1 MSSPQ
6 PKPPWVQILAICV
19 LWAATF
25 LPNLGAGE
33 LDNEEGRRA
42 WPAREM
48 LESGD
53 YVLPTIFGRPYLA
66 KPPAYFWAVASVGK
80 ARGGVDEVAT
90 RLPAAIATLL
100 TALAILIWVRRR
112 TGPSGSTFGAVAAG
126 LWLVAF
132 EVHKKGALGELE
144 AQLALFL
151 FLSIGC
157 LWLGRHGAWRWMIL
171 GGIALAGATLTKG
184 PPALLFHGAALISLL
199 WTVPET
205 RKRFGLQVWVP
216 FVIGT
221 SALVIWSMMI
231 RSRPEVQDAL
241 GTWQKEIAGRGSDSV
256 AVWTKERL
264 TLVVGLFVALV
275 PASLM
280 WLVCA
285 RKETRTALRADAEYR
300 FVMRLIVIAVI
311 ALALTPGVRVRYA
324 YPLGPW
330 IGVIAGLSA
339 GVAFEAGKEAAAR
352 IRWALLLP
360 AVVSIALVF
369 APFLIGPGQALEAFD
384 GVGGTMTFCGICFLS
399 QIVRFGRTMAP
410 EVVALNT
417 VSVLGIVWLLVRIGP
432 DVYEADQ
439 YGRRESA
446 AVIQEHVDPDEPL
459 WIAEWTNFN
468 ALFYVDR
475 PLRWIEDPTTAASG
489 DLILMDPARLEGWPA
504 DRALPV
510 VQEQVTIYGLERVVV
525 QVP

>member
-157 LWLGRHGAWRWMIL
+157 LWLGRNGAWRWMIL

-205 RKRFGLQVWVP
+205 RRRLGIQVWVP

-221 SALVIWSMMI
+221 AALVIWSLMI

-256 AVWTKERL
+256 TVWAKERL

-285 RKETRTALRADAEYR
+285 RKETRTALRADTEYR
-300 FVMRLIVIAVI
+300 FVMRLIVISVI

-330 IGVIAGLSA
+330 IAVAAGLSIGA
-339 GVAFEAGKEAAAR
+339 AYEEGPKAWARTRWTLILPGLLCVAYIASTF
-352 IRWALLLP
+352 ALFTRDLP
-360 AVVSIALVF
+360 V
-369 APFLIGPGQALEAFD
+369 E
-384 GVGGTMTFCGICFLS
+384 
-399 QIVRFGRTMAP
+399 FGRLGS
-410 EVVALNT
+410 VVPIAGITGLGWIHRYRKT
-417 VSVLGIVWLLVRIGP
+417 AQPDVVGMFAISVLASAWTVVRWEV
-432 DVYEADQ
+432 DYHSADKQ
-439 YGRRESA
+439 GRRASA
-446 AVIQEHVDPDEPL
+446 EAVQQHVDPDRTL

-468 ALFYVDR
+468 ALFYIDR

-489 DLILMDPARLEGWPA
+489 DLILMDPARLEDWPA